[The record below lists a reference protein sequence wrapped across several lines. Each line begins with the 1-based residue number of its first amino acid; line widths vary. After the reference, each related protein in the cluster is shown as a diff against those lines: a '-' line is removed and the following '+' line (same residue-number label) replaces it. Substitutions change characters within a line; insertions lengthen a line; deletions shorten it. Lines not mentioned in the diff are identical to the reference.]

1 MSVDRVAF
9 RDMMSRFGVAVSV
22 ITTDGAAGQ
31 CGFTCTAV
39 CSVTDEPPTILVCL
53 NRKSQMNAVFRQ
65 NGVLCV
71 NVLSAEQEDLS
82 ATFAGRRDISMAD
95 RFAVCPWD
103 RVATGAP
110 ALRHALGAIDC
121 EISETQDYGTH
132 TIFFGRVVA
141 IALNQARD
149 ALLYLNREYR
159 VVPFLPPAV
168 VDQSGA
174 RTR

>member
-110 ALRHALGAIDC
+110 ALRHVLADDSSRQPGAAAHRDGC
-121 EISETQDYGTH
+121 PLAAD
-132 TIFFGRVVA
+132 FRRRRCGRIRPRGRQLPVGFCPSRGVLRLDSSVA
-141 IALNQARD
+141 R
-149 ALLYLNREYR
+149 R
-159 VVPFLPPAV
+159 
-168 VDQSGA
+168 
-174 RTR
+174 

>member
-1 MSVDRVAF
+1 MSVDRIAF

-82 ATFAGRRDISMAD
+82 ATFAGRRDIGMAD
-95 RFAVCPWD
+95 QFAVYPWD

-110 ALRHALGAIDC
+110 ALRDALGAIDC

-159 VVPFLPPAV
+159 VVPFLPPAG
-168 VDQSGA
+168 VDQSAA